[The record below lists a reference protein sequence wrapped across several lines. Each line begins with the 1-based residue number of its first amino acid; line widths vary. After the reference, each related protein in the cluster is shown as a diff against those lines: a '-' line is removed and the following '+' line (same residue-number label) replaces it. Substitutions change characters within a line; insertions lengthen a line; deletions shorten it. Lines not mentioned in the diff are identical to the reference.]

1 MQLIVV
7 GIVTIVLI
15 LLFIIVF
22 LLINSSS
29 SKQVKTKVINQ
40 NLNQV
45 IDLDEIRFPRNVEN
59 MNGTILSQA
68 CKVIIDSYR
77 ALNYANKLPS
87 AMDKIE
93 WHTWQV
99 SILLFFLKSKYV
111 LNISN
116 SNQLFHETILNLSKN
131 HINQDMQKILK
142 KYLDN
147 ANVDK
152 DRDTLSKDVIWTAR
166 EVSIILHEIL
176 ELK

>member
-40 NLNQV
+40 NQNQV